1 MKLEIDDD
9 MKLLL
14 LLSFQFFAEKLEIE
28 GTMFMGYFCREAW
41 EDEHNGL
48 FAFVC
53 KAQGYFSPFVPTFDV
68 ALINWVKGR
77 NFKWL
82 NFAGAKKKD

>member
-28 GTMFMGYFCREAW
+28 GTMFMGYFCREA
-41 EDEHNGL
+41 
-48 FAFVC
+48 
-53 KAQGYFSPFVPTFDV
+53 
-68 ALINWVKGR
+68 
-77 NFKWL
+77 
-82 NFAGAKKKD
+82 